1 MGRLK
6 PGELPRWLREVT
18 EKLPTL
24 SARPAPCVTTV
35 EDWAVLFL
43 GHLQQSGYQR
53 STMLTYWSDLR
64 VFARWCRTTG
74 LSLVRRIKRD
84 DVVRYFHHVMEER
97 GVRRHALRFRRHRL
111 RVFFSFLQAQ
121 GLHVRRNP
129 AMGIGFY
136 GSDRRVVRQVLT
148 HEECLA
154 LVEAPRR
161 VMERAFE
168 QGRLP
173 TPRQRIVASRDAAI
187 LALMV
192 GSGLRRTEICELT
205 LEGLA
210 LERGLLKVRGKGR
223 QRLFRVERDVFVH
236 PLAIEHLRRYL
247 VLTGARTTGPIF
259 LCLDGQP
266 MYPHTVGEIPVRY
279 GVVALRRRINGHL
292 LRHTFATHLIR
303 RGADPHSAQRLLGH
317 KSISTTLHYYLH
329 LTPEEVRDEWRAA
342 CPIARRRP

>member
-6 PGELPRWLREVT
+6 PGELPRWQKEVA
-18 EKLPTL
+18 EKLRAL
-24 SARPAPCVTTV
+24 SARSAQFVTRV

-43 GHLQQSGYQR
+43 GHLQESGYQCT
-53 STMLTYWSDLR
+53 TMQSYWNELGL
-64 VFARWCRTTG
+64 FARWCQTTG
-74 LSLVRRIKRD
+74 RPLVRRIKRD
-84 DVVRYFHHVMEER
+84 DIVAYFHHLLEER
-97 GVRRHALRFRRHRL
+97 SVQRHVLRFRRHRL

-121 GLHVRRNP
+121 GLHVRGNP

-148 HEECLA
+148 HDECFA

-161 VMERAFE
+161 VMERAFDR
-168 QGRLP
+168 GRLP
-173 TPRQRIVASRDAAI
+173 TPRERIVASRDAAI

-205 LEGLA
+205 LEGLD
-210 LERGLLKVRGKGR
+210 LDSGLLQVRGKGR

-236 PLAIEHLRRYL
+236 PLAIEHIRRYL
-247 VLTGARTTGPIF
+247 ALTGARTSGSIF

-266 MYPHTVGEIPVRY
+266 MYPHTVGAIPVRY
-279 GVVALRRRINGHL
+279 GAVAFRRHINGHL

-317 KSISTTLHYYLH
+317 KSVSTTLHYYLH
-329 LTPEEVRDEWRAA
+329 LTPEEVREEWRAA
-342 CPIARRRP
+342 CPIGRGRT